1 MADANVIETGA
12 EATHH
17 WLSQRLTAG
26 SNLILMLWF
35 LISLALLPAYD
46 FATLTAWLAQPIA
59 AVPMLLLVVT
69 TFYHFTLGVQ
79 VVIEDYQHDET
90 RVVLL
95 VVLNLFAYAAGALAV
110 FSILK
115 VAFTA
120 GAI

>member
-1 MADANVIETGA
+1 MADAVLETGA

-17 WLSQRLTAG
+17 WLGQRLTAG

-35 LISLALLPAYD
+35 MISLALLPAYD
-46 FATLTAWLAQPIA
+46 WATVTAWLASPLA
-59 AVPMLLLVVT
+59 AVPMILLVVT
-69 TFYHFTLGVQ
+69 TFRHFTLGVQ

-90 RVVLL
+90 RIVLL
-95 VVLNLFAYAAGALAV
+95 VLLNLFAYAAGTLAV

-115 VAFTA
+115 VAFTT